1 MKSCN
6 LQLDID
12 KSITSCFNLSC
23 ARVTLN
29 NKKREGGLEI
39 PSQHM
44 GGDLSWIGAGD
55 VLEERKAKSC
65 SFIANFVKAIRLIG
79 SERNWLDY
87 NKRCLYMLSNFTGF

>member
-23 ARVTLN
+23 AQVTLHD
-29 NKKREGGLEI
+29 KKRGGGLEI

-44 GGDLSWIGAGD
+44 EEISPG
-55 VLEERKAKSC
+55 LELE
-65 SFIANFVKAIRLIG
+65 
-79 SERNWLDY
+79 
-87 NKRCLYMLSNFTGF
+87 MLLKKEKQRAAAS

>member
-1 MKSCN
+1 MMKSCN

-55 VLEERKAKSC
+55 ALEERKAKSC
-65 SFIANFVKAIRLIG
+65 SFIANL
-79 SERNWLDY
+79 
-87 NKRCLYMLSNFTGF
+87 

>member
-23 ARVTLN
+23 AQVTLN
-29 NKKREGGLEI
+29 SKKRGGGLEI
-39 PSQHM
+39 PSQH
-44 GGDLSWIGAGD
+44 IGAGD